1 MISALCF
8 LALMGELPKHH
19 PNYVHE
25 KWTEIAGA
33 FTAEADDK
41 YAFGMLDYNNM
52 QRVWLWLQTHEAPIP
67 EWLRAGYAMGL

>member
-19 PNYVHE
+19 PSYVHE
-25 KWTEIAGA
+25 KWFEVTGSRVD
-33 FTAEADDK
+33 TCDK
-41 YAFGMLDYNNM
+41 HAFGMLDYNNM